1 MVTNPLG
8 RKLLIAI
15 QRNPCQPSKCIKY
28 EGRGSGLSETVL
40 FDTQPYTWKI
50 ACRLTAISNIEA
62 YTIENTKVK
71 SGNATARLQAF
82 KIIMYVQ
89 AVFRF

>member
-15 QRNPCQPSKCIKY
+15 QRNPCQPSKCIKC

-40 FDTQPYTWKI
+40 FDAQPYTWKI
-50 ACRLTAISNIEA
+50 ACRLTAIEA

-71 SGNATARLQAF
+71 SGNATAKLQAF